1 MAAGDIAQYAIQW
14 RIPDLDAT
22 TVARYVVPFDGQ
34 IKEISSVLAAAITTA
49 DAVLTAKVNTVAVSG
64 GTLTITQSGSA
75 AGDVDSV
82 QLTGLNATHKVK
94 KGDVISIES
103 DGAASSQIAEG
114 YFLIDRS

>member
-1 MAAGDIAQYAIQW
+1 MAAGDIAQYQIQW

-22 TVARYVVPFDGQ
+22 TVARYVVPFDGVVRQ
-34 IKEISSVLAAAITTA
+34 IKSVLAAAITTA
-49 DAVLTAKVNTVAVSG
+49 DAVLTAKINGTAISG

-82 QLTGLNATHKVK
+82 DLSGLSNTGIVK
-94 KGDVISIES
+94 QGDVISIES